1 VEEPGELGPTAD
13 CVLQGVVEG
22 LVVALRGRVH
32 GLQGQVSWLV
42 CGKDSER
49 GERRLFEREVAAQG
63 VEDFDSQEIL
73 RENVLIGVG
82 NLA

>member
-1 VEEPGELGPTAD
+1 MEEARELGPTAD
-13 CVLQGVVEG
+13 RVLQGVVDR
-22 LVVALRGRVH
+22 LRVALRGREH
-32 GLQGQVSWLV
+32 GLEGQVSWLV
-42 CGKDSER
+42 CGKDGER

-63 VEDFDSQEIL
+63 VEDFDGQEIL

>member
-1 VEEPGELGPTAD
+1 VEEARELGPTAD
-13 CVLQGVVEG
+13 RILKGVVDR
-22 LVVALRGRVH
+22 LIVALWGREH
-32 GLQGQVSWLV
+32 GLEGQVSWGV

-49 GERRLFEREVAAQG
+49 RQRRLFEREVAAQG
-63 VEDFDSQEIL
+63 VEDFDGQEIL